1 MLWLVKCVYF
11 FVRLTWYYAW
21 KLFQMIGLIKFQFE
35 NVVLGQDDKNFN
47 NFVFVTDMVSMTR
60 K

>member
-11 FVRLTWYYAW
+11 FARLTWYYEW
-21 KLFQMIGLIKFQFE
+21 KSFQMTGLFKFQFE
-35 NVVLGQDDKNFN
+35 NVVLGQDDKNLN

>member
-11 FVRLTWYYAW
+11 FPRLNWYYEW
-21 KLFQMIGLIKFQFE
+21 KSFQMTGLFKFQFE
-35 NVVLGQDDKNFN
+35 SVVLGQNDKNLN
-47 NFVFVTDMVSMTR
+47 NFVFVTDIVSMTR